1 MRKDRLKTEKIY
13 AFWDFYVNDNHTMM
27 RGRIVTVP
35 LTVVVMRHAAPG
47 QRSKPSHG
55 EDG

>member
-27 RGRIVTVP
+27 RGCIVTVP
-35 LTVVVMRHAAPG
+35 LTVVVMRHAAPA
-47 QRSKPSHG
+47 QRSRPSHG